1 MFDKEKISEF
11 FPGAEDFMIQPML
24 IWTLPANKKDKLSEV
39 CASGEYF
46 ATEKIDGALYQFCRT
61 DKGNYLFGRTVSV
74 KNGLLTNKIDNV
86 PHINSALS
94 CLPCGTVIVGE
105 IYVPGGT
112 SKNVTSIMG
121 CLPAEAIKR
130 QDKQGKIKY
139 YLHDMIFYDG
149 EDMQS
154 WGTEARYQKLVEV
167 WNEFHLEQFDFLR
180 LAESFD
186 TGIEERLSQ
195 ILAAGG
201 EGIVLKKKDAPYS
214 EGKRPAWATIK
225 CKQMDTIDLVCTRA
239 IEATK
244 EYTGKELKT
253 WPYWEV
259 KEPSF
264 YDCFEEDHCFAGW
277 VNPQLVNGNYYYKY
291 TQNHSNTNCGIQLIS
306 DNERYYVPVTKPYFY
321 GWKTAIG
328 IGAYD
333 DEGNLKEIGTVSSG
347 LTDEMRAHLD
357 DYVGKVVALQC
368 MSIDHKEKTLRHPI
382 VKAWRDDKNAA
393 ECKLSEVFH

>member
-11 FPGAEDFMIQPML
+11 FPGAEDLMIQPML
-24 IWTLPANKKDKLSEV
+24 IWTLPSNKKDKLSEI

-46 ATEKIDGALYQFCRT
+46 AEQKIDGALYQFCRT

-86 PHINSALS
+86 PHIDSALS

-121 CLPAEAIKR
+121 CLPAEAIRR

-139 YLHDMIFYDG
+139 YLHDMIFYNG
-149 EDMQS
+149 ENMQS
-154 WGTEARYQKLVEV
+154 WGAEARYQKLVEA
-167 WNEFHLEQFDFLR
+167 WNKFHLEQFDFLQ

-244 EYTGKELKT
+244 EYTGKELET
-253 WPYWEV
+253 WPYWQERS
-259 KEPSF
+259 ERDQNGEYIWLSSEGQ
-264 YDCFEEDHCFAGW
+264 YYEDYLH
-277 VNPQLVNGNYYYKY
+277 NPHIY
-291 TQNHSNTNCGIQLIS
+291 
-306 DNERYYVPVTKPYFY
+306 RPVTKPYFY

-357 DYVGKVVALQC
+357 NYVGKVVALQC
-368 MSIDHKEKTLRHPI
+368 MSIDRKEKTLRHPI

-393 ECKLSEVFH
+393 ECKLSEVFS

>member
-11 FPGAEDFMIQPML
+11 FPGAEDLMIQPML
-24 IWTLPANKKDKLSEV
+24 IWTLPANKKDKLSEI

-46 ATEKIDGALYQFCRT
+46 AEEKIDGALYQFCRT

-94 CLPCGTVIVGE
+94 CLPCGTVIIGE

-139 YLHDMIFYDG
+139 YLHDMIFYNG

-154 WGTEARYQKLVEV
+154 WGAEARYQKLVEA

-201 EGIVLKKKDAPYS
+201 EGIVLKKKDVPYS

-244 EYTGKELKT
+244 EYTGKELET
-253 WPYWEV
+253 WPYWQERS
-259 KEPSF
+259 EQNQNGEYTWLSSEGQ
-264 YDCFEEDHCFAGW
+264 YYEDYLH
-277 VNPQLVNGNYYYKY
+277 NPHIYRP
-291 TQNHSNTNCGIQLIS
+291 I
-306 DNERYYVPVTKPYFY
+306 TKPYFY

-347 LTDEMRAHLD
+347 LTDEMRAHLS

-368 MSIDHKEKTLRHPI
+368 MSIDRKEKTLRHPI

>member
-24 IWTLPANKKDKLSEV
+24 IWTLPSNKKDKLSEV

-46 ATEKIDGALYQFCRT
+46 AEEKLDGALYQFCRT

-86 PHINSALS
+86 PHIDSALS
-94 CLPCGTVIVGE
+94 CLPCGTVIIGE

-139 YLHDMIFYDG
+139 YLHDMIFYNG

-154 WGTEARYQKLVEV
+154 WGAEARYQKLVEA

-186 TGIEERLSQ
+186 TDIEERLSK

-244 EYTGKELKT
+244 EYTGKELNT
-253 WPYWEV
+253 WEYWVDLGGNPYHGRYLDDNGYATIRT
-259 KEPSF
+259 PM
-264 YDCFEEDHCFAGW
+264 FA
-277 VNPQLVNGNYYYKY
+277 
-291 TQNHSNTNCGIQLIS
+291 
-306 DNERYYVPVTKPYFY
+306 VTKPYFY

-368 MSIDHKEKTLRHPI
+368 MSIDRKEKTLRHPI

-393 ECKLSEVFH
+393 ECKLSEVFS

>member
-11 FPGAEDFMIQPML
+11 FPGAEDLMIQPML
-24 IWTLPANKKDKLSEV
+24 IWTLPANKKDKLSEI

-86 PHINSALS
+86 PHIDSALS

-139 YLHDMIFYDG
+139 YLYDMIFYNG

-154 WGTEARYQKLVEV
+154 WGAEARYQKLVEA

-186 TGIEERLSQ
+186 SSIEERLSQ
-195 ILAAGG
+195 ILSAGG

-244 EYTGKELKT
+244 EYTGKELET
-253 WPYWEV
+253 WPYWQERS
-259 KEPSF
+259 ERDQNGEYTWLSSEGQ
-264 YDCFEEDHCFAGW
+264 YYEDYLH
-277 VNPQLVNGNYYYKY
+277 NPHIY
-291 TQNHSNTNCGIQLIS
+291 
-306 DNERYYVPVTKPYFY
+306 RPVTKPYFY

-357 DYVGKVVALQC
+357 NYVGKVVALQC
-368 MSIDHKEKTLRHPI
+368 MSIDRKEKTLRHPI

-393 ECKLSEVFH
+393 ECKLSEVFS

>member
-11 FPGAEDFMIQPML
+11 FPGAEDLMIQPML
-24 IWTLPANKKDKLSEV
+24 IWTLPANKKDKLSEI

-46 ATEKIDGALYQFCRT
+46 AEEKIDGALYQFCRT

-94 CLPCGTVIVGE
+94 CLPCGTVIIGE
-105 IYVPGGT
+105 IYIPGGT

-139 YLHDMIFYDG
+139 YLHDMIFYNG

-154 WGTEARYQKLVEV
+154 WGAEARYQKLVEA
-167 WNEFHLEQFDFLR
+167 WNEFHLEEFDFLR

-244 EYTGKELKT
+244 EYTGKELET
-253 WPYWEV
+253 WPYWQERS
-259 KEPSF
+259 ELNQNGEYTWLSSEGQ
-264 YDCFEEDHCFAGW
+264 YYEDYLH
-277 VNPQLVNGNYYYKY
+277 NPHIY
-291 TQNHSNTNCGIQLIS
+291 
-306 DNERYYVPVTKPYFY
+306 RPVTKPYFY

-357 DYVGKVVALQC
+357 DYIGKVVALQC
-368 MSIDHKEKTLRHPI
+368 MSIDRKEKTLRHPI

>member
-11 FPGAEDFMIQPML
+11 FPGAEDLMIQPML
-24 IWTLPANKKDKLSEV
+24 IWTLPANKKDKLSEI

-46 ATEKIDGALYQFCRT
+46 AEEKIDGALYQFCRT

-105 IYVPGGT
+105 IYIPGGT

-139 YLHDMIFYDG
+139 YLHDMIFYNG

-154 WGTEARYQKLVEV
+154 WGAEARYQKLVEA

-186 TGIEERLSQ
+186 TSIEERLSQ
-195 ILAAGG
+195 ILSAGG

-244 EYTGKELKT
+244 EYTGKELET
-253 WPYWEV
+253 WPYWQERS
-259 KEPSF
+259 ERNQNGEYTWLSSEGQ
-264 YDCFEEDHCFAGW
+264 YYEDYLH
-277 VNPQLVNGNYYYKY
+277 NPHIY
-291 TQNHSNTNCGIQLIS
+291 
-306 DNERYYVPVTKPYFY
+306 RPVTKPYFY

-368 MSIDHKEKTLRHPI
+368 MSIDRKEKTLRHPI
-382 VKAWRDDKNAA
+382 VKAWRDDKNTA

>member
-11 FPGAEDFMIQPML
+11 FPGAEDLMIQPML
-24 IWTLPANKKDKLSEV
+24 IWTLPANKKDKLSEI

-46 ATEKIDGALYQFCRT
+46 AEEKLDGALYQFCRT

-86 PHINSALS
+86 PHIDSALS

-139 YLHDMIFYDG
+139 YLHDMIFYNG
-149 EDMQS
+149 ENMQS
-154 WGTEARYQKLVEV
+154 WGAEARYQKLVEA

-244 EYTGKELKT
+244 EYTGKELET
-253 WPYWEV
+253 WPYWQERS
-259 KEPSF
+259 ERDQNGEYTWLSSEGQ
-264 YDCFEEDHCFAGW
+264 YYEDYLH
-277 VNPQLVNGNYYYKY
+277 NPHIY
-291 TQNHSNTNCGIQLIS
+291 
-306 DNERYYVPVTKPYFY
+306 RPVTKPYFY

-357 DYVGKVVALQC
+357 DYIGKVVALQC
-368 MSIDHKEKTLRHPI
+368 MSIDRKEKTLRHPI

>member
-24 IWTLPANKKDKLSEV
+24 IWTLPANKKDKLSEICV
-39 CASGEYF
+39 SGEYF
-46 ATEKIDGALYQFCRT
+46 AEEKKDGALYQFCRT

-105 IYVPGGT
+105 IYISGGT

-139 YLHDMIFYDG
+139 YLHDMIFYNG

-154 WGTEARYQKLVEV
+154 WGAEARYQKLVEA
-167 WNEFHLEQFDFLR
+167 WNKFHLEQFDFLQ

-195 ILAAGG
+195 ILSAGG

-244 EYTGKELKT
+244 GYTGKELET
-253 WPYWEV
+253 WSYWQERS
-259 KEPSF
+259 ERDQNGEYTWLSSEGQ
-264 YDCFEEDHCFAGW
+264 YYEDYLH
-277 VNPQLVNGNYYYKY
+277 NPHIY
-291 TQNHSNTNCGIQLIS
+291 
-306 DNERYYVPVTKPYFY
+306 RPVTKPYFY

-368 MSIDHKEKTLRHPI
+368 MSIDRKEKTLRHPI

-393 ECKLSEVFH
+393 ECKLSEVFS

>member
-1 MFDKEKISEF
+1 MFDKEKISEC
-11 FPGAEDFMIQPML
+11 FPGAEDLMIQPML
-24 IWTLPANKKDKLSEV
+24 IWTLPSNKKDKLSEI

-46 ATEKIDGALYQFCRT
+46 AEEKLDGALYQFCRT

-86 PHINSALS
+86 PHIDSALS
-94 CLPCGTVIVGE
+94 CLPCGTVIIGE

-139 YLHDMIFYDG
+139 YLHDMIFYNG

-154 WGTEARYQKLVEV
+154 WGAEARYQKLVEA

-186 TGIEERLSQ
+186 TDIEERLSQ

-244 EYTGKELKT
+244 EYTGKELET
-253 WPYWEV
+253 WPYWQERS
-259 KEPSF
+259 ELNQNGEYTWLSSEGQ
-264 YDCFEEDHCFAGW
+264 YYEDYLH
-277 VNPQLVNGNYYYKY
+277 NPHIY
-291 TQNHSNTNCGIQLIS
+291 
-306 DNERYYVPVTKPYFY
+306 RPVTKPYFY

-357 DYVGKVVALQC
+357 DYVGNVVALQC
-368 MSIDHKEKTLRHPI
+368 MSIDRKEKTLRHPI

>member
-11 FPGAEDFMIQPML
+11 FPGAEDLMIQPML
-24 IWTLPANKKDKLSEV
+24 IWTLPSNKKDKLSEI

-46 ATEKIDGALYQFCRT
+46 AEEKKDGALYQFCRT

-139 YLHDMIFYDG
+139 YLHDMIFYNG

-154 WGTEARYQKLVEV
+154 WGAEARYQKLVEA
-167 WNEFHLEQFDFLR
+167 WNKFHLEQFDFLQ

-195 ILAAGG
+195 ILSAGG

-244 EYTGKELKT
+244 EYTGKELET
-253 WPYWEV
+253 WSYWQERS
-259 KEPSF
+259 ERDQNGEYTWLSSEGQ
-264 YDCFEEDHCFAGW
+264 YYEDYLH
-277 VNPQLVNGNYYYKY
+277 NPHIY
-291 TQNHSNTNCGIQLIS
+291 
-306 DNERYYVPVTKPYFY
+306 RPVTKPYFY

-368 MSIDHKEKTLRHPI
+368 MSIDRKERTLRHPI
-382 VKAWRDDKNAA
+382 IKAWRDDKNAA
-393 ECKLSEVFH
+393 ECKLREVLS

>member
-11 FPGAEDFMIQPML
+11 FPGAEDLMIQPML
-24 IWTLPANKKDKLSEV
+24 IWTLPANKKDKLSEI

-46 ATEKIDGALYQFCRT
+46 AEEKIDGALYQFCRT

-94 CLPCGTVIVGE
+94 CLPCGTVIIGE

-139 YLHDMIFYDG
+139 YLHDMIFYNG

-154 WGTEARYQKLVEV
+154 WSAEDRYQKLVEA

-244 EYTGKELKT
+244 EYTGKELET
-253 WPYWEV
+253 WPYWQERS
-259 KEPSF
+259 ERDQNGEYTWLSSEGQ
-264 YDCFEEDHCFAGW
+264 YYEDYLH
-277 VNPQLVNGNYYYKY
+277 NPHIY
-291 TQNHSNTNCGIQLIS
+291 
-306 DNERYYVPVTKPYFY
+306 RPVTKPYFY

-357 DYVGKVVALQC
+357 DYIGKVVALQC
-368 MSIDHKEKTLRHPI
+368 MSIDRKEKTLRHPI

>member
-11 FPGAEDFMIQPML
+11 FPGAEDLMIQPML
-24 IWTLPANKKDKLSEV
+24 IWTLPANKKDKLSEI

-46 ATEKIDGALYQFCRT
+46 AEEKLDGALYQFCRT

-86 PHINSALS
+86 PHIDSALS
-94 CLPCGTVIVGE
+94 CLPCGTVIIGE

-139 YLHDMIFYDG
+139 YLHDMIFYNG
-149 EDMQS
+149 ENMQS
-154 WGTEARYQKLVEV
+154 WGAEARYQKLVEA

-186 TGIEERLSQ
+186 TSIEERLSQ
-195 ILAAGG
+195 ILSAGG

-244 EYTGKELKT
+244 EYTGKELET
-253 WPYWEV
+253 WPYWQERS
-259 KEPSF
+259 ELNQNGEYTWLSSEGQ
-264 YDCFEEDHCFAGW
+264 YYEDYLH
-277 VNPQLVNGNYYYKY
+277 NPHIY
-291 TQNHSNTNCGIQLIS
+291 
-306 DNERYYVPVTKPYFY
+306 RPVTKPYFY

-357 DYVGKVVALQC
+357 DYIGKVVALQC
-368 MSIDHKEKTLRHPI
+368 MSIDRKEKTLRHPI

-393 ECKLSEVFH
+393 ECKLSEVFS

>member
-46 ATEKIDGALYQFCRT
+46 AEEKKDGALYQFCRT

-105 IYVPGGT
+105 IYVSGGT

-139 YLHDMIFYDG
+139 YLHDMIFYNG

-154 WGTEARYQKLVEV
+154 WGAEARYQKLVEA

-244 EYTGKELKT
+244 EYTGKELET
-253 WPYWEV
+253 WPYWQERS
-259 KEPSF
+259 ERDQNGEYTWLSSEGQ
-264 YDCFEEDHCFAGW
+264 YYEDYLH
-277 VNPQLVNGNYYYKY
+277 NPHIYK
-291 TQNHSNTNCGIQLIS
+291 
-306 DNERYYVPVTKPYFY
+306 PVTKPYFY

-333 DEGNLKEIGTVSSG
+333 DEDNLKEIGTVSSG

-368 MSIDHKEKTLRHPI
+368 MSIDRKEKTLRHPI

-393 ECKLSEVFH
+393 ECKLSEVFS

>member
-11 FPGAEDFMIQPML
+11 FPGAEDLMIQPML
-24 IWTLPANKKDKLSEV
+24 IWTLPSNKKDKLSEI

-46 ATEKIDGALYQFCRT
+46 AEEKLDGALYQFCRT

-94 CLPCGTVIVGE
+94 CLPCGTVIIGE

-139 YLHDMIFYDG
+139 YLHDMIFYNG

-154 WGTEARYQKLVEV
+154 WGAEARYQKLVEA

-186 TGIEERLSQ
+186 TDIEERLSQ

-244 EYTGKELKT
+244 EYTGKELET
-253 WPYWEV
+253 WPYWQERS
-259 KEPSF
+259 ERDQNDEYTWLSSEGQ
-264 YDCFEEDHCFAGW
+264 YYEDYLH
-277 VNPQLVNGNYYYKY
+277 NPHIY
-291 TQNHSNTNCGIQLIS
+291 
-306 DNERYYVPVTKPYFY
+306 RPVTKPYFY
-321 GWKTAIG
+321 DWKTAIG

-368 MSIDHKEKTLRHPI
+368 MSIDRKEKTLRHPI

-393 ECKLSEVFH
+393 ECKLSEVFS

>member
-11 FPGAEDFMIQPML
+11 FPGAEDLMIQPML
-24 IWTLPANKKDKLSEV
+24 IWTLPANKKDKLSEI

-46 ATEKIDGALYQFCRT
+46 AEEKIDGALYQFCRT
-61 DKGNYLFGRTVSV
+61 GKGNYLFGRTVSV

-94 CLPCGTVIVGE
+94 CLPCGTVIIGE

-139 YLHDMIFYDG
+139 YLHDMIFYNG

-154 WGTEARYQKLVEV
+154 WGAEARYQKLVEA

-244 EYTGKELKT
+244 EYTGKELET
-253 WPYWEV
+253 WPYWQERS
-259 KEPSF
+259 ELNQNGEYTWLSSEGQ
-264 YDCFEEDHCFAGW
+264 YYEDYLH
-277 VNPQLVNGNYYYKY
+277 NPHIY
-291 TQNHSNTNCGIQLIS
+291 
-306 DNERYYVPVTKPYFY
+306 RPVTKPYFY

-368 MSIDHKEKTLRHPI
+368 MSIDRKEKTLRHPI

>member
-1 MFDKEKISEF
+1 MFNKEKISEF
-11 FPGAEDFMIQPML
+11 FPGAEDLMIQPML
-24 IWTLPANKKDKLSEV
+24 IWTLPANKKDKLSEI

-139 YLHDMIFYDG
+139 YLHDMIFYNG
-149 EDMQS
+149 ENMQS
-154 WGTEARYQKLVEV
+154 WGAEARYQKLVEA

-186 TGIEERLSQ
+186 TDIEERLSQ

-244 EYTGKELKT
+244 EYTGKELET
-253 WPYWEV
+253 WSYWQERS
-259 KEPSF
+259 ERDQNGEYTWLSSEGQ
-264 YDCFEEDHCFAGW
+264 YYEDYLH
-277 VNPQLVNGNYYYKY
+277 NPHIY
-291 TQNHSNTNCGIQLIS
+291 
-306 DNERYYVPVTKPYFY
+306 RPVTKPYFY

-368 MSIDHKEKTLRHPI
+368 MSIDRKEKTLRHPI

>member
-11 FPGAEDFMIQPML
+11 FPGAEDLMIQPML
-24 IWTLPANKKDKLSEV
+24 IWTLPSNKKDKLSEV

-86 PHINSALS
+86 PHIDSALS

-130 QDKQGKIKY
+130 QDRQGKIKY
-139 YLHDMIFYDG
+139 YLHDMIFYNG

-154 WGTEARYQKLVEV
+154 WGAEARYQKLVEA
-167 WNEFHLEQFDFLR
+167 WNKFHLEQFDFLR

-214 EGKRPAWATIK
+214 EGKRPAWTTIK

-244 EYTGKELKT
+244 EYTGKELET
-253 WPYWEV
+253 WSYWQERS
-259 KEPSF
+259 ERDQNGEYTWLSSEGQ
-264 YDCFEEDHCFAGW
+264 YYEDYLH
-277 VNPQLVNGNYYYKY
+277 NPHIY
-291 TQNHSNTNCGIQLIS
+291 
-306 DNERYYVPVTKPYFY
+306 RPVTKPYFY

-368 MSIDHKEKTLRHPI
+368 MSIDRKEKTLRHPI
-382 VKAWRDDKNAA
+382 VKTWRDDKNAA
-393 ECKLSEVFH
+393 ECKLSEVFS

>member
-11 FPGAEDFMIQPML
+11 FPGAEDLMIQPML
-24 IWTLPANKKDKLSEV
+24 IWTLPANKKDKLSEI

-86 PHINSALS
+86 PHIDSALS
-94 CLPCGTVIVGE
+94 CLPCSTVIVGE

-139 YLHDMIFYDG
+139 YLYDMIFYNG

-154 WGTEARYQKLVEV
+154 WGAEARYQKLVET

-244 EYTGKELKT
+244 EYTGKELET
-253 WPYWEV
+253 WPYWQERS
-259 KEPSF
+259 ERDQNGEYTWLSSEGQ
-264 YDCFEEDHCFAGW
+264 YYEDYLH
-277 VNPQLVNGNYYYKY
+277 NPHIY
-291 TQNHSNTNCGIQLIS
+291 
-306 DNERYYVPVTKPYFY
+306 RPVTKPYFY

-357 DYVGKVVALQC
+357 NYVGKVVALQC
-368 MSIDHKEKTLRHPI
+368 MSIDRKEKTLRHPI

-393 ECKLSEVFH
+393 ECKLSEVFS

>member
-11 FPGAEDFMIQPML
+11 FPGAEDLMIQPML
-24 IWTLPANKKDKLSEV
+24 IWTLPANKKDKLSEI

-46 ATEKIDGALYQFCRT
+46 AEEKLDGALYQFCRT

-94 CLPCGTVIVGE
+94 CLPCGTVIIGE

-139 YLHDMIFYDG
+139 YLHDMIFYNG

-154 WGTEARYQKLVEV
+154 WGAEARYQKLVEA

-186 TGIEERLSQ
+186 TSIEERLSQ

-244 EYTGKELKT
+244 EYTGKELET
-253 WPYWEV
+253 WPYWQERS
-259 KEPSF
+259 ERNQNGEYTWLSSEGQ
-264 YDCFEEDHCFAGW
+264 YYEDYLH
-277 VNPQLVNGNYYYKY
+277 NPHIY
-291 TQNHSNTNCGIQLIS
+291 
-306 DNERYYVPVTKPYFY
+306 RPVTKPYFY

-368 MSIDHKEKTLRHPI
+368 MSIDRKEKTLRHPI

>member
-11 FPGAEDFMIQPML
+11 FPGAEDLMIQPML
-24 IWTLPANKKDKLSEV
+24 IWTLPANKKDKLSEI

-46 ATEKIDGALYQFCRT
+46 AEEKIDGALYQFCRT

-94 CLPCGTVIVGE
+94 CLPCGTVIIGE

-139 YLHDMIFYDG
+139 YLHDMIFYNG

-154 WGTEARYQKLVEV
+154 WGAEARYQKLVET

-244 EYTGKELKT
+244 EYTGKELET
-253 WPYWEV
+253 WPYWQERS
-259 KEPSF
+259 ERDQNGEYTWLSSEGQ
-264 YDCFEEDHCFAGW
+264 YYEDYLH
-277 VNPQLVNGNYYYKY
+277 NPHIY
-291 TQNHSNTNCGIQLIS
+291 
-306 DNERYYVPVTKPYFY
+306 RPVTKPYFY

-357 DYVGKVVALQC
+357 DYIGKVVALQC
-368 MSIDHKEKTLRHPI
+368 MSIDRKEKTLRHPI

>member
-11 FPGAEDFMIQPML
+11 FPGAEDLMIQPML
-24 IWTLPANKKDKLSEV
+24 IWTLPANKKDKLSEI

-46 ATEKIDGALYQFCRT
+46 AEEKLDGALYQFCRT

-139 YLHDMIFYDG
+139 YLHDMIFYNG

-154 WGTEARYQKLVEV
+154 WGAEARYQKLVEA

-186 TGIEERLSQ
+186 TSIEERLSQ
-195 ILAAGG
+195 ILSAGG

-244 EYTGKELKT
+244 EYTGKELET
-253 WPYWEV
+253 WSYWQERS
-259 KEPSF
+259 ERNQNGEYTWLSSEGQ
-264 YDCFEEDHCFAGW
+264 YYEDYLH
-277 VNPQLVNGNYYYKY
+277 NPHIY
-291 TQNHSNTNCGIQLIS
+291 
-306 DNERYYVPVTKPYFY
+306 RPVTKPYFY

-368 MSIDHKEKTLRHPI
+368 MSIDRKEKTLRHPI

-393 ECKLSEVFH
+393 ECKLSEVFS

>member
-1 MFDKEKISEF
+1 
-11 FPGAEDFMIQPML
+11 
-24 IWTLPANKKDKLSEV
+24 
-39 CASGEYF
+39 
-46 ATEKIDGALYQFCRT
+46 
-61 DKGNYLFGRTVSV
+61 
-74 KNGLLTNKIDNV
+74 
-86 PHINSALS
+86 
-94 CLPCGTVIVGE
+94 
-105 IYVPGGT
+105 
-112 SKNVTSIMG
+112 
-121 CLPAEAIKR
+121 
-130 QDKQGKIKY
+130 
-139 YLHDMIFYDG
+139 MIFYDG

-154 WGTEARYQKLVEV
+154 WGAEARYQKLVEA

-244 EYTGKELKT
+244 EYTGKELNTWEYWIDLGGKPYHGRYLNDDGYATIKT
-253 WPYWEV
+253 PM
-259 KEPSF
+259 F
-264 YDCFEEDHCFAGW
+264 
-277 VNPQLVNGNYYYKY
+277 
-291 TQNHSNTNCGIQLIS
+291 
-306 DNERYYVPVTKPYFY
+306 PVTEPYFY

-368 MSIDHKEKTLRHPI
+368 MSIDRKEKTLRHPI

>member
-11 FPGAEDFMIQPML
+11 FPGAEDLMIQPML
-24 IWTLPANKKDKLSEV
+24 IWTLPSNKKDKLSEI

-139 YLHDMIFYDG
+139 YLHDMIFYNG

-154 WGTEARYQKLVEV
+154 WGAEARYQKLVEA
-167 WNEFHLEQFDFLR
+167 WNKFHLEQFDFLR

-244 EYTGKELKT
+244 EYTGKELET
-253 WPYWEV
+253 WPYWQERS
-259 KEPSF
+259 ERDQNGEYTWLSSEGQ
-264 YDCFEEDHCFAGW
+264 YYEDYLH
-277 VNPQLVNGNYYYKY
+277 NPHIY
-291 TQNHSNTNCGIQLIS
+291 
-306 DNERYYVPVTKPYFY
+306 RPVTKPYFY

-368 MSIDHKEKTLRHPI
+368 MSIDRKEKTLRHPI

-393 ECKLSEVFH
+393 ECKLREVFS

>member
-11 FPGAEDFMIQPML
+11 FPGAEDLMIQPML
-24 IWTLPANKKDKLSEV
+24 IWTLPTNKKDKLSEI

-46 ATEKIDGALYQFCRT
+46 AEEKLDGALYQFCRT
-61 DKGNYLFGRTVSV
+61 NRGNYLFGRTVSV

-105 IYVPGGT
+105 IYVPDGT

-139 YLHDMIFYDG
+139 YLHDMIFYNG
-149 EDMQS
+149 ENMQS
-154 WGTEARYQKLVEV
+154 WGAEARYQKLVEA

-244 EYTGKELKT
+244 EYTGKELET
-253 WPYWEV
+253 WPYWQERS
-259 KEPSF
+259 ERNQNGEYTWLSSEGQ
-264 YDCFEEDHCFAGW
+264 YYEDYLH
-277 VNPQLVNGNYYYKY
+277 NPHIY
-291 TQNHSNTNCGIQLIS
+291 
-306 DNERYYVPVTKPYFY
+306 RPVTKPYFY

-357 DYVGKVVALQC
+357 GYIGQVVSLQC
-368 MSIDHKEKTLRHPI
+368 MSIDRKEKTLRHPI
-382 VKAWRDDKNAA
+382 VKTWRDDKNAA
-393 ECKLSEVFH
+393 ECKLSEVFS

>member
-11 FPGAEDFMIQPML
+11 FPGAEDLMIQPML
-24 IWTLPANKKDKLSEV
+24 IWTLPSNKKDKLSEV

-46 ATEKIDGALYQFCRT
+46 AEQKIDGALYQFCRT
-61 DKGNYLFGRTVSV
+61 DKGNYLFGRTVSA

-139 YLHDMIFYDG
+139 YLHDMIFYNG

-154 WGTEARYQKLVEV
+154 WGAEARYQKLVEA

-244 EYTGKELKT
+244 EYTGKELET
-253 WPYWEV
+253 WPYWQERS
-259 KEPSF
+259 ERDQNGEYTWLSSEGQ
-264 YDCFEEDHCFAGW
+264 YYEDYLH
-277 VNPQLVNGNYYYKY
+277 NPHIY
-291 TQNHSNTNCGIQLIS
+291 
-306 DNERYYVPVTKPYFY
+306 RPVTKPYFY

-368 MSIDHKEKTLRHPI
+368 MSIDRKEKTLRHPI

>member
-11 FPGAEDFMIQPML
+11 FPGAEDLMIQPML
-24 IWTLPANKKDKLSEV
+24 IWTLPTNKKDKLSEI

-46 ATEKIDGALYQFCRT
+46 AEEKLDGALYQFCRT
-61 DKGNYLFGRTVSV
+61 NRGNYLFGRTVSV

-105 IYVPGGT
+105 IYVPDGT

-139 YLHDMIFYDG
+139 YLHDMIFYNG
-149 EDMQS
+149 ENMQS
-154 WGTEARYQKLVEV
+154 WGAEARYQKLVEA

-195 ILAAGG
+195 ILSAGG

-244 EYTGKELKT
+244 EYTGKELET
-253 WPYWEV
+253 WPYWQERS
-259 KEPSF
+259 ERDQNGEYTWLSSEGQ
-264 YDCFEEDHCFAGW
+264 YYEDYLH
-277 VNPQLVNGNYYYKY
+277 NPHIYK
-291 TQNHSNTNCGIQLIS
+291 
-306 DNERYYVPVTKPYFY
+306 PVTKPYFY

-357 DYVGKVVALQC
+357 NYVGKVVALQC
-368 MSIDHKEKTLRHPI
+368 MSIDRKEKTLRHPI

-393 ECKLSEVFH
+393 ECKLSEVFS

>member
-11 FPGAEDFMIQPML
+11 FPGAEDLMIQPML
-24 IWTLPANKKDKLSEV
+24 IWTLPTNKKDKLSEI

-46 ATEKIDGALYQFCRT
+46 AEEKLDGALYQFCRT
-61 DKGNYLFGRTVSV
+61 NRGNYLFGRTVSV

-86 PHINSALS
+86 PHVNSALS

-105 IYVPGGT
+105 IYVPDGT

-139 YLHDMIFYDG
+139 YLHDMIFYNG
-149 EDMQS
+149 ENMQS
-154 WGTEARYQKLVEV
+154 WGAEARYQKLVEA

-225 CKQMDTIDLVCTRA
+225 CKQMDTIDLICIRA

-244 EYTGKELKT
+244 EYTGKELET
-253 WPYWEV
+253 WPYWQERS
-259 KEPSF
+259 ERDQNGEYTWLSSEGQ
-264 YDCFEEDHCFAGW
+264 YYEDYLH
-277 VNPQLVNGNYYYKY
+277 NPHIY
-291 TQNHSNTNCGIQLIS
+291 
-306 DNERYYVPVTKPYFY
+306 RPVTKPYFY

-368 MSIDHKEKTLRHPI
+368 MSIDRKEKTLRHPI

>member
-11 FPGAEDFMIQPML
+11 FPGAEDLMIQPML
-24 IWTLPANKKDKLSEV
+24 IWTLPSNKKDKLSEI

-46 ATEKIDGALYQFCRT
+46 AEEKKDGALYQFCRT
-61 DKGNYLFGRTVSV
+61 DKGNYLFGRTVSI

-139 YLHDMIFYDG
+139 YLHDMIFYNG

-154 WGTEARYQKLVEV
+154 WGAEARYQKLVEA
-167 WNEFHLEQFDFLR
+167 WNKFHLEQFDFLR

-186 TGIEERLSQ
+186 TSIEERLSQ
-195 ILAAGG
+195 ILSAGG

-244 EYTGKELKT
+244 EYTGKELET
-253 WPYWEV
+253 WPYWQERSERDQNGEYTWLSS
-259 KEPSF
+259 KGQ
-264 YDCFEEDHCFAGW
+264 YYEDYLH
-277 VNPQLVNGNYYYKY
+277 NPHIY
-291 TQNHSNTNCGIQLIS
+291 
-306 DNERYYVPVTKPYFY
+306 RPVTKPYFY

-333 DEGNLKEIGTVSSG
+333 NEGNLKEIGTVSSG

-368 MSIDHKEKTLRHPI
+368 MSIDRKEKTLRHPI

-393 ECKLSEVFH
+393 ECKLSEVFS

>member
-1 MFDKEKISEF
+1 MFNKEKISEF

-46 ATEKIDGALYQFCRT
+46 AEEKKDGALYQFCRT

-105 IYVPGGT
+105 IYVSGGT

-139 YLHDMIFYDG
+139 YLHDMIFYNG

-154 WGTEARYQKLVEV
+154 WGAEARYQKLVEA

-195 ILAAGG
+195 ILSAGG

-244 EYTGKELKT
+244 EYTGKELET
-253 WPYWEV
+253 WPYWQERS
-259 KEPSF
+259 ERDQNGEYTWLSSEGQ
-264 YDCFEEDHCFAGW
+264 YYEDYLH
-277 VNPQLVNGNYYYKY
+277 NPHIYK
-291 TQNHSNTNCGIQLIS
+291 
-306 DNERYYVPVTKPYFY
+306 PVTKPYFY

-368 MSIDHKEKTLRHPI
+368 MSIDRKEKTLRHPI
-382 VKAWRDDKNAA
+382 VKAWRDDKNVA
-393 ECKLSEVFH
+393 ECKLSEAFS

>member
-11 FPGAEDFMIQPML
+11 FPGAEDLMIQPML
-24 IWTLPANKKDKLSEV
+24 IWTLPANKKDKLSEI

-46 ATEKIDGALYQFCRT
+46 AEEKIDGALYQFCRT

-86 PHINSALS
+86 PHIDSALS

-139 YLHDMIFYDG
+139 YLHDMIFYNG

-154 WGTEARYQKLVEV
+154 WGAEARYQKLVEA
-167 WNEFHLEQFDFLR
+167 WDEFHLEQFDFLR

-244 EYTGKELKT
+244 EYTGKELET
-253 WPYWEV
+253 WPYWQERS
-259 KEPSF
+259 ERNQNGEYTWLTSEGQ
-264 YDCFEEDHCFAGW
+264 YYEDYLH
-277 VNPQLVNGNYYYKY
+277 NPHIY
-291 TQNHSNTNCGIQLIS
+291 
-306 DNERYYVPVTKPYFY
+306 RPVTKPYFY

-333 DEGNLKEIGTVSSG
+333 NEGNLKEIGTVSSG

-368 MSIDHKEKTLRHPI
+368 MSIDRKEKTLRHPI

>member
-11 FPGAEDFMIQPML
+11 FPGAEDLMIQPML
-24 IWTLPANKKDKLSEV
+24 IWTLPANKKDKLSEI

-86 PHINSALS
+86 PHIDSALS

-139 YLHDMIFYDG
+139 YLYDMIFYNG

-154 WGTEARYQKLVEV
+154 WGAEARYQKLVET

-239 IEATK
+239 IKATK
-244 EYTGKELKT
+244 EYTGKELET
-253 WPYWEV
+253 WPYWQERS
-259 KEPSF
+259 ERDQNGEYTWLSSEGQ
-264 YDCFEEDHCFAGW
+264 YYEDYLH
-277 VNPQLVNGNYYYKY
+277 NPHIY
-291 TQNHSNTNCGIQLIS
+291 
-306 DNERYYVPVTKPYFY
+306 RPVTKPYFY

-357 DYVGKVVALQC
+357 NYVGKVVALQC
-368 MSIDHKEKTLRHPI
+368 MSIDRKEKTLRHPI

-393 ECKLSEVFH
+393 ECKLSEVFS

>member
-11 FPGAEDFMIQPML
+11 FPGAEDLMIQPML
-24 IWTLPANKKDKLSEV
+24 IWTLPSNKKDKLSEV

-105 IYVPGGT
+105 IYVSGGT

-139 YLHDMIFYDG
+139 YLHDMIFYNG

-154 WGTEARYQKLVEV
+154 WGAEARYQKLVEA
-167 WNEFHLEQFDFLR
+167 WNKFHLEQFDFLQ

-195 ILAAGG
+195 ILSAGG

-244 EYTGKELKT
+244 EYTGKELET
-253 WPYWEV
+253 WPYWQERS
-259 KEPSF
+259 ERDQNGEYTWLSSEGQ
-264 YDCFEEDHCFAGW
+264 YYEDYLH
-277 VNPQLVNGNYYYKY
+277 NPHIY
-291 TQNHSNTNCGIQLIS
+291 
-306 DNERYYVPVTKPYFY
+306 RPVTKPYFY

-368 MSIDHKEKTLRHPI
+368 MSIDRKEKTLRHPI
-382 VKAWRDDKNAA
+382 VKAWRDDKNVA

>member
-11 FPGAEDFMIQPML
+11 FPGAEDLMIQPML
-24 IWTLPANKKDKLSEV
+24 IWTLPSNKKDKLSEV

-46 ATEKIDGALYQFCRT
+46 AEQKIDGALYQFCRT

-139 YLHDMIFYDG
+139 YLHDMIFYNG

-154 WGTEARYQKLVEV
+154 WGAEARYQKLVEA

-195 ILAAGG
+195 ILATGG

-225 CKQMDTIDLVCTRA
+225 CKQMDTIDLICTRA

-244 EYTGKELKT
+244 DYTGKELET
-253 WPYWEV
+253 WPFWERTLTGV
-259 KEPSF
+259 EQIHTDICQF
-264 YDCFEEDHCFAGW
+264 GVEGW
-277 VNPQLVNGNYYYKY
+277 IP
-291 TQNHSNTNCGIQLIS
+291 I
-306 DNERYYVPVTKPYFY
+306 TKPYFY

-368 MSIDHKEKTLRHPI
+368 MSIDRKEKTLRHPI

-393 ECKLSEVFH
+393 ECKLSEVFS

>member
-11 FPGAEDFMIQPML
+11 FPGAEDLMIQPML
-24 IWTLPANKKDKLSEV
+24 IWTLPTNKKDKLSEI

-46 ATEKIDGALYQFCRT
+46 AEEKLDGALYQFCRT
-61 DKGNYLFGRTVSV
+61 NRGNYLFGRTVSV

-105 IYVPGGT
+105 IYVPDGT

-139 YLHDMIFYDG
+139 YLHDMIFYNG
-149 EDMQS
+149 ENMQS
-154 WGTEARYQKLVEV
+154 WGAEARYQKLVEA

-195 ILAAGG
+195 ILSAGG

-244 EYTGKELKT
+244 EYTGKELET
-253 WPYWEV
+253 WPYWQERS
-259 KEPSF
+259 ERDQNGEYTWLSSEGQ
-264 YDCFEEDHCFAGW
+264 YYEDYLH
-277 VNPQLVNGNYYYKY
+277 NPHIY
-291 TQNHSNTNCGIQLIS
+291 
-306 DNERYYVPVTKPYFY
+306 RPVTKPYFY

-357 DYVGKVVALQC
+357 DYVGKIVALQC
-368 MSIDHKEKTLRHPI
+368 MSIDRKEKTLRHPI

-393 ECKLSEVFH
+393 ECKLREVFS

>member
-11 FPGAEDFMIQPML
+11 FPGAEDLMIQPML
-24 IWTLPANKKDKLSEV
+24 IWTLPANKKDKLSEI
-39 CASGEYF
+39 CASEEYF
-46 ATEKIDGALYQFCRT
+46 AEEKLDGALYQFCRT

-86 PHINSALS
+86 PHINFALS
-94 CLPCGTVIVGE
+94 CLPCDTVIIGE

-130 QDKQGKIKY
+130 QDKQGNIKY
-139 YLHDMIFYDG
+139 YLHDMIFYNGD
-149 EDMQS
+149 DMQS
-154 WGTEARYQKLVEV
+154 WGAEARYQKLVEA

-244 EYTGKELKT
+244 EYTGKELET
-253 WPYWEV
+253 WPYWQERS
-259 KEPSF
+259 ERNQNGEYTWLSSEGQ
-264 YDCFEEDHCFAGW
+264 YYEDYLH
-277 VNPQLVNGNYYYKY
+277 NPHIY
-291 TQNHSNTNCGIQLIS
+291 
-306 DNERYYVPVTKPYFY
+306 RPVTKPYFY

-357 DYVGKVVALQC
+357 DYVGKVIALQC
-368 MSIDHKEKTLRHPI
+368 MSIDRKEKTLRHPI
-382 VKAWRDDKNAA
+382 VKTWRDDKNAA
-393 ECKLSEVFH
+393 ECKLSEVFS

>member
-11 FPGAEDFMIQPML
+11 FPGAEDLMIQPML
-24 IWTLPANKKDKLSEV
+24 IWTLPTNKKDKLSEI

-46 ATEKIDGALYQFCRT
+46 AEEKLDGALYQFCRT
-61 DKGNYLFGRTVSV
+61 NRGNYLFGRTVSV

-105 IYVPGGT
+105 IYVPDGT

-139 YLHDMIFYDG
+139 YLHDMIFYNG
-149 EDMQS
+149 ENMQS
-154 WGTEARYQKLVEV
+154 WGAEARYQKLVEV
-167 WNEFHLEQFDFLR
+167 WNKFHLEQFDFLR
-180 LAESFD
+180 LADSFD

-195 ILAAGG
+195 ILSAGG

-244 EYTGKELKT
+244 EYTGKELET
-253 WPYWEV
+253 WSYWQERS
-259 KEPSF
+259 ERDQNGEYTWLSSEGQ
-264 YDCFEEDHCFAGW
+264 YYEDYLH
-277 VNPQLVNGNYYYKY
+277 NPHIYRP
-291 TQNHSNTNCGIQLIS
+291 I
-306 DNERYYVPVTKPYFY
+306 TKPYFY

-357 DYVGKVVALQC
+357 DYVGKIVALQC
-368 MSIDHKEKTLRHPI
+368 MSIDRKEKTLRHPI

-393 ECKLSEVFH
+393 ECKLREVFS

>member
-11 FPGAEDFMIQPML
+11 FPGAEDLMIQPML
-24 IWTLPANKKDKLSEV
+24 IWTLPANKKDKLSEI

-86 PHINSALS
+86 PHIDSALS

-139 YLHDMIFYDG
+139 YLYDMIFYNG

-154 WGTEARYQKLVEV
+154 WGAEARYQKLVET

-244 EYTGKELKT
+244 EYTGKELET
-253 WPYWEV
+253 WPYWQERS
-259 KEPSF
+259 ERDQNGEYTWLSSEGQ
-264 YDCFEEDHCFAGW
+264 YYEDYLH
-277 VNPQLVNGNYYYKY
+277 NPHIY
-291 TQNHSNTNCGIQLIS
+291 
-306 DNERYYVPVTKPYFY
+306 RPVTKPYFY

-357 DYVGKVVALQC
+357 DYVGKIVALQC
-368 MSIDHKEKTLRHPI
+368 MSIDRKEKTLRHPI

-393 ECKLSEVFH
+393 ECKLREVFS

>member
-11 FPGAEDFMIQPML
+11 FPGAEDLMIQPML
-24 IWTLPANKKDKLSEV
+24 IWTLPSNKKDKLSEV

-46 ATEKIDGALYQFCRT
+46 AEEKLDGALYQFCRT

-94 CLPCGTVIVGE
+94 CLPCDTVIVGE

-121 CLPAEAIKR
+121 CLPVEAIKR

-139 YLHDMIFYDG
+139 YLHDMIFYNG

-154 WGTEARYQKLVEV
+154 WGAEARYQKLVEV

-186 TGIEERLSQ
+186 TDIEERLSQ

-244 EYTGKELKT
+244 EYTGKELET
-253 WPYWEV
+253 WLYWQERS
-259 KEPSF
+259 EQDQNGEYTWLSSEGQ
-264 YDCFEEDHCFAGW
+264 YYEDYLH
-277 VNPQLVNGNYYYKY
+277 NPHIY
-291 TQNHSNTNCGIQLIS
+291 
-306 DNERYYVPVTKPYFY
+306 RPVTKPYFY

-347 LTDEMRAHLD
+347 LTDGMRAHLD

-368 MSIDHKEKTLRHPI
+368 MSIDRKEKTLRHPI
-382 VKAWRDDKNAA
+382 VKTWRDDKNAA
-393 ECKLSEVFH
+393 ECKLNEVFQ

>member
-11 FPGAEDFMIQPML
+11 FPGAEDLMIQPML
-24 IWTLPANKKDKLSEV
+24 IWTLPSNKKDKLSEI

-86 PHINSALS
+86 PHIESALS

-154 WGTEARYQKLVEV
+154 WGAKARYQKLVEA

-186 TGIEERLSQ
+186 TDIEERLSQ
-195 ILAAGG
+195 ILSAGG

-244 EYTGKELKT
+244 EYTGKELET
-253 WPYWEV
+253 WPYWQERS
-259 KEPSF
+259 ERDQNGEYTWLSSEGQ
-264 YDCFEEDHCFAGW
+264 YYEDYLH
-277 VNPQLVNGNYYYKY
+277 NPHIY
-291 TQNHSNTNCGIQLIS
+291 
-306 DNERYYVPVTKPYFY
+306 RPVTKPYFY

-357 DYVGKVVALQC
+357 DYIGKVVALQC
-368 MSIDHKEKTLRHPI
+368 MSIDRKEKTLRHPI

-393 ECKLSEVFH
+393 ECKLSEVFS